1 MLLEGPM
8 RIFERRIFIASDDPI
23 PMFKGG
29 LIFYLK
35 HKMGSLVL
43 YFLRRD
49 FIVRARLYPKM
60 IT

>member
-1 MLLEGPM
+1 M
-8 RIFERRIFIASDDPI
+8 RIFEHRIFIVSDDPL

-29 LIFYLK
+29 GLIFCLK

-43 YFLRRD
+43 YFFKGD
-49 FIVRARLYPKM
+49 FIVRARLYSKM

>member
-8 RIFERRIFIASDDPI
+8 RIFERRIFIVSDDPL

-29 LIFYLK
+29 LIFCLK

-43 YFLRRD
+43 YFFKGD
-49 FIVRARLYPKM
+49 FIVRARLYSKM